1 MTSRG
6 TTPTYILT
14 FPETIDLSIFD
25 DIIVTITDQSYNV
38 LLEKDRTEV
47 EVGTNTI
54 DVYLTQE
61 ETLAL
66 PLGSLLLQV
75 NMTRQ
80 EGDLLKRVASEIVRV
95 QSAKNLHEE
104 VIE

>member
-14 FPETIDLSIFD
+14 FPKDIDLTTMD
-25 DIIVTITDQSYNV
+25 DIIVTIANQDFGKLIEKQKAE
-38 LLEKDRTEV
+38 LE
-47 EVGTNTI
+47 I
-54 DVYLTQE
+54 DTTSISVYLTQE

-66 PLGSLLLQV
+66 PLGSLLIQV
-75 NMTRQ
+75 NMTFQ
-80 EGDLLKRVASEIVRV
+80 EGSKTKRVASEIVRV

-104 VIE
+104 VI